1 MLGHYQQPSLT
12 SGITMK
18 RMSTSSLAGRCLCAA
33 IVATGLLAA
42 LPTVA
47 QTATPLVVPM
57 TNTWQANAQLPP
69 ILPLR
74 DRAKVV
80 NDILAERLDTVV
92 PKLMRDNHA
101 SMWIVMAREYFE
113 EPVIA
118 TMLNAES
125 MHARRRTILVFYN
138 PGDNKPIERLT
149 VSRYG
154 LGGLFQAAWDPD
166 QQPDQWKA
174 VADIVAAR
182 DPANI
187 AINTS
192 DMFAFAD
199 GMTLSQYKEMMAALP
214 EKYRPRVVSG
224 ERLAVGWLET
234 RTPTELRIYP
244 GIVRVAHALIAE
256 AFSRKVITPGKTTS
270 ADVVWYLRQRMA
282 NLGIDTWFQPSIGIQ
297 RKGAKSMLEGDT
309 VIEPGDLLWTDFGIT
324 YLRLN
329 TDTQHHAYVLKPGE
343 KDAPA
348 GIKAGLKAVNG
359 VQDALLS
366 SFKANASGNSILAAA
381 LKKAKDNGLEPSI
394 YSHPVG
400 FHGHAAGSSIGMWDN
415 QNGDAHGEYPV
426 HANTTWSIE
435 LLAYKNVPE
444 WDNQRVEF
452 RQEEDAYFDG
462 TKVTFLDGRQTELT
476 LIPST

>member
-1 MLGHYQQPSLT
+1 MKPMLAS
-12 SGITMK
+12 
-18 RMSTSSLAGRCLCAA
+18 RAAGNCVRTAMFA
-33 IVATGLLAA
+33 VGLLIA
-42 LPTVA
+42 LPAIA
-47 QTATPLVVPM
+47 QTVPPLVVPM
-57 TNTWQANAQLPP
+57 TNTWQADAQLPP

-80 NDILAERLDTVV
+80 NDLLAERLETVV

-118 TMLNAES
+118 TMLDAES

-138 PGDNKPIERLT
+138 PGNNQPIERMT
-149 VSRYG
+149 VSRYD
-154 LGGLFQAAWDPD
+154 LGDLFKSAWDPD
-166 QQPDQWKA
+166 KQPDQWKA
-174 VADIVAAR
+174 VADIVTAR

-214 EKYRPRVVSG
+214 EKYRSRVVSG
-224 ERLAVGWLET
+224 ERLAIGWLET
-234 RTPTELRIYP
+234 RTPAELKIYP
-244 GIVRVAHALIAE
+244 GIVRIAHALIAE
-256 AFSRKVITPGKTTS
+256 AFSPKVITPGKTTTD
-270 ADVVWYLRQRMA
+270 DVVWYLRQRMA
-282 NLGIDTWFQPSIGIQ
+282 NLGIDTWFQPSVGVQ
-297 RKGAKSMLEGDT
+297 RKGAKGYLQGDT
-309 VIEPGDLLWTDFGIT
+309 VIQPGDLLWTDFGIT

-329 TDTQHHAYVLKPGE
+329 TDTQEHAYVLKPGE

-348 GIKAGLKAVNG
+348 GLKAGLKAVNG

-366 SFKANASGNSILAAA
+366 SFKANASGNSILLAA
-381 LKKAKDNGLEPSI
+381 LATSKDNGLDANI
-394 YSHPVG
+394 YSHPIG
-400 FHGHAAGSSIGMWDN
+400 FHGHGAGSSIGMADN
-415 QNGDAHGEYPV
+415 QRGNDPRGEYPV
-426 HANTTWSIE
+426 HANATWSIE
-435 LLAYKNVPE
+435 LRAFKDVPE

-462 TKVTFLDGRQTELT
+462 KRVTFLDGRQTELT

>member
-1 MLGHYQQPSLT
+1 
-12 SGITMK
+12 
-18 RMSTSSLAGRCLCAA
+18 
-33 IVATGLLAA
+33 
-42 LPTVA
+42 
-47 QTATPLVVPM
+47 
-57 TNTWQANAQLPP
+57 
-69 ILPLR
+69 
-74 DRAKVV
+74 
-80 NDILAERLDTVV
+80 ILAERLDTVV

-154 LGGLFQAAWDPD
+154 LGGLFKGAWNPD

-244 GIVRVAHALIAE
+244 GIVRIAHALIQE
-256 AFSRKVITPGKTTS
+256 AFSRKVITPGQTTTD
-270 ADVVWYLRQRMA
+270 DVVWHLRQRMA
-282 NLGIDTWFQPSIGIQ
+282 NLGIDTWFQPSVGVQ
-297 RKGAKSMLEGDT
+297 RKGAKGYLEGDT

-329 TDTQHHAYVLKPGE
+329 TDTQEHAYVLKPGE
-343 KDAPA
+343 TDAPA
-348 GIKAGLKAVNG
+348 GLKAGLKAVNG

-366 SFKANASGNSILAAA
+366 SFKANASGNSILLAA
-381 LKKAKDNGLEPSI
+381 LKKAKDNGLDANI
-394 YSHPVG
+394 YSHPIG
-400 FHGHAAGSSIGMWDN
+400 FHGHGAGSSIGMADN
-415 QNGDAHGEYPV
+415 QRGDDARGEYPV
-426 HANTTWSIE
+426 HANITWSIE
-435 LLAYKNVPE
+435 LRAFKGVPE
-444 WDNQRVEF
+444 WDNQKVEF

-462 TKVTFLDGRQTELT
+462 SKVTFLDGRQTDFI
-476 LIPST
+476 LIPSGS

>member
-1 MLGHYQQPSLT
+1 MQRTLA
-12 SGITMK
+12 
-18 RMSTSSLAGRCLCAA
+18 SSLAGRRIRAA
-33 IVATGLLAA
+33 IISTAFMVA
-42 LPTVA
+42 LPAIA

-57 TNTWQANAQLPP
+57 SNTEQVSPQLPP

-80 NDILAERLDTVV
+80 NDILAERLETVV

-101 SMWIVMAREYFE
+101 SIWIVMAREYFE

-125 MHARRRTILVFYN
+125 LHARRRTILVFYN
-138 PGDNKPIERLT
+138 PGNNQPIERLT

-154 LGGLFQAAWDPD
+154 LGGLFKGAWDPD

-174 VADIVAAR
+174 VADIVTAR

-214 EKYRPRVVSG
+214 EKYRSRVVSG
-224 ERLAVGWLET
+224 ERLAIGWLET
-234 RTPTELRIYP
+234 RTPTELKIYP
-244 GIVRVAHALIAE
+244 GIVRIAHALIAE
-256 AFSRKVITPGKTTS
+256 AFSPKVITPGKTTTD
-270 ADVVWYLRQRMA
+270 DVVWYYRQRMA
-282 NLGIDTWFQPSIGIQ
+282 NLGIATWFQPSIGIQ
-297 RKGAKSMLEGDT
+297 RKGTKGNLEGDT
-309 VIEPGDLLWTDFGIT
+309 VIQPGDLLWTDFGIT

-348 GIKAGLKAVNG
+348 GLKAGLKAVNG

-394 YSHPVG
+394 YSHPLG

-415 QNGDAHGEYPV
+415 QKGDAHGEYPV

-444 WDNQRVEF
+444 WDNQKVEF

-462 TKVTFLDGRQTELT
+462 KKVTFLDGRQTEFT
-476 LIPST
+476 LIPSGQ

>member
-1 MLGHYQQPSLT
+1 
-12 SGITMK
+12 MK
-18 RMSTSSLAGRCLCAA
+18 RTFASRLDGRRFRAA
-33 IVATGLLAA
+33 IAATGLMVAMPA
-42 LPTVA
+42 IA

-57 TNTWQANAQLPP
+57 SNTEQVNPQLPP

-80 NDILAERLDTVV
+80 NEILAERLDTVV

-125 MHARRRTILVFYN
+125 LHARRRTILVFYN

-154 LGGLFQAAWDPD
+154 LGGLFKAAWDPD

-174 VADIVAAR
+174 VADIIAAR

-214 EKYRPRVVSG
+214 EKYRSRVVSG
-224 ERLAVGWLET
+224 EPLAIGWLET
-234 RTPTELRIYP
+234 RTPTELKLYP
-244 GIVRVAHALIAE
+244 GIVRIAHALIAE
-256 AFSRKVITPGKTTS
+256 AFSRKVITPGKTTTD
-270 ADVVWYLRQRMA
+270 DVVWYYRQRMA
-282 NLGIDTWFQPSIGIQ
+282 DLGIATWFQPSIGIQ
-297 RKGAKSMLEGDT
+297 RKGAKGILEGDT

-348 GIKAGLKAVNG
+348 GLKAGLKAVNG

-394 YSHPVG
+394 YSHPLG

-415 QNGDAHGEYPV
+415 QKGDAHGEYPV
-426 HANTTWSIE
+426 HADTTWSIE
-435 LLAYKNVPE
+435 LMAYKNVPE

-462 TKVTFLDGRQTELT
+462 KQVTFLDGRQTHLT
-476 LIPST
+476 LIPSN